1 MAEARGASSNRA
13 GEVAENIVSTKLL
26 RLGYNVA
33 EPRIPCPYDVIADLD
48 DQLVKVQVKRGFDDS
63 SRDETL
69 RVNLLGSIH
78 KGGTEYKSVKYQPDE
93 VDSFAIYDPIQD
105 EVYWLWFD
113 EAPSTELRRK
123 YTSLR
128 RHRIEQKL

>member
-1 MAEARGASSNRA
+1 MAETGGASSNRA

-33 EPRIPCPYDVIADLD
+33 EPRIPCPYDLIVDLEG
-48 DQLVKVQVKRGFDDS
+48 QLTKVQVKRGFNDA
-63 SRDETL
+63 SREDTL
-69 RVNLLGSIH
+69 RVNLLGSVH
-78 KGGTEYKSVKYQPDE
+78 KGSTEYKSVKYRQGE
-93 VDSFAIYDPIQD
+93 IDSFAVYDPIHE
-105 EVYWLWFD
+105 EVYWFWFD